1 MESQRIGHDWA
12 TNSFHNGGFPGD
24 ASDKEPA
31 CSVGDLRDVGLIPGS
46 EKPLE
51 EPTPYSC
58 LENSMDREA
67 WWATVHR
74 VAKSQTWLKGL
85 STQSQLPYFIA
96 SPPMM
101 LPVLLNADCVP
112 WWVLITSLTS
122 AKLIFQTSLRR
133 GTYRCC
139 YIPIL
144 SMSVCISYGHTV
156 NKRQTQIWTRLCLTW
171 TFAFTVAFYCL
182 WIKSVHAQKL
192 SVVSQNS

>member
-51 EPTPYSC
+51 EPTPYSF
-58 LENSMDREA
+58 LDREA

-133 GTYRCC
+133 GTYRFC

-144 SMSVCISYGHTV
+144 SMSVFISYGHTV

-182 WIKSVHAQKL
+182 WTKSVHAQKL

>member
-58 LENSMDREA
+58 LDREA

-133 GTYRCC
+133 GTYRFC

-144 SMSVCISYGHTV
+144 SMSVFISYGHTV

-171 TFAFTVAFYCL
+171 TFAFTVAFYYL
-182 WIKSVHAQKL
+182 WTKSVHAQKL